1 MFKSKPKIKNGGDF
15 RMKHPARISVVSVLA
30 FVLMLLTCGAAS
42 AQTSVR
48 EVSEI
53 GSSPLAPSLLAP
65 SPRAPNPH
73 VPMSAY
79 ALFDYLL
86 SHNYTPPKNYGGG
99 SVYNNSNNK
108 LPKPPAG
115 WRWFEYN
122 VNPGSG
128 TAERIVT
135 IRNGKG
141 VEGGYPYYTPNHY
154 TTFYSMYIK

>member
-1 MFKSKPKIKNGGDF
+1 
-15 RMKHPARISVVSVLA
+15 MKHSARISVVSVLA
-30 FVLMLLTCGAAS
+30 SVLMLVLMCGAAS
-42 AQTSVR
+42 AQTTTVR
-48 EVSEI
+48 GVSEI
-53 GSSPLAPSLLAP
+53 GSSPL
-65 SPRAPNPH
+65 APNPH

-86 SHNYTPPKNYGGG
+86 SHNYTPPKGYSGN

-141 VEGGYPYYTPNHY
+141 VEGGYPYYTPDHY